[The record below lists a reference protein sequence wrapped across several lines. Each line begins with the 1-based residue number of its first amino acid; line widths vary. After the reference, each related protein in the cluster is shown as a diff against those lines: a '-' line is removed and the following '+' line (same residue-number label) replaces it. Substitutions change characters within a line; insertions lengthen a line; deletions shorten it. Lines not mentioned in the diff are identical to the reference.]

1 MIRTPNGKLRV
12 LHCIQNLNYGGME
25 RVLSDLVRGV
35 DHDAFEPHVLTLQY
49 RGRYGDG
56 LEGYATL
63 HDGPEQSP
71 LAMIRPRVLADAIA
85 RIDPDVVHLHS
96 GVWFKAARA
105 SRLAEVP
112 RVVYTEH
119 GRRPPPEAWLTRL
132 LDGFAA
138 RVTDHIVAVSDATS
152 VQLQSGP
159 GVPPER
165 IHVIPNGIDTDRFAP
180 GPTTFRDAHDIADDA
195 VLIGSVGRLEPVKG
209 YATLL
214 RGLRTML
221 DRDDIEV
228 PVHLVLA
235 GDGSLREELQAL
247 ARTLDLCGQVTFLG
261 WWDDPE
267 GLLRALD
274 IFALTSVSE
283 GTSISLLEAMSTG
296 CCPVV
301 TRVGGNPHVLGP
313 ELAHR
318 LVESGNPESVA
329 AGLADA
335 VRDRDRRRAD
345 GARGRQRVCD
355 TFAVRR
361 MVEAYSR
368 LYTEQ

>member
-1 MIRTPNGKLRV
+1 MPAKNGRVRV

-49 RGRYGDG
+49 RGRYGEGLDG
-56 LEGYATL
+56 HATL
-63 HDGPEQSP
+63 HDGPDQGP
-71 LAMIRPRVLADAIA
+71 LAMIQPVQLANAIA
-85 RIDPDVVHLHS
+85 DIDPDVVHLHS
-96 GVWFKAARA
+96 GVWYKAVRA
-105 SRLAEVP
+105 SRLAGVP

-119 GRRPPPEAWLTRL
+119 GRRPPPEALLTRV

-138 RVTDHIVAVSDATS
+138 RVTDHIVAVSEATS
-152 VQLQSGP
+152 VQLQDGP
-159 GVPPER
+159 KVPAER
-165 IHVIPNGIDTDRFAP
+165 IHVIPNGIDTDRFSP
-180 GPTTFRDAHDIADDA
+180 GPSTFRAAHGISDDT

-214 RGLRTML
+214 RGLRTLL
-221 DRDDIEV
+221 DRADVKV
-228 PVHLVLA
+228 PVHLVMA
-235 GDGSLREELQAL
+235 GDGSQREELEAL
-247 ARTLDLCGQVTFLG
+247 AGTLDLCGHVTFLG

-274 IFALTSVSE
+274 VFALTSVSE

-301 TRVGGNPHVLGP
+301 TRVGGNPHVLGD

-318 LVESGNPESVA
+318 MVESKDPESVG

-335 VRDRDRRRAD
+335 VIDRERRVADGDRGRRRVND
-345 GARGRQRVCD
+345 V
-355 TFAVRR
+355 FAVNR